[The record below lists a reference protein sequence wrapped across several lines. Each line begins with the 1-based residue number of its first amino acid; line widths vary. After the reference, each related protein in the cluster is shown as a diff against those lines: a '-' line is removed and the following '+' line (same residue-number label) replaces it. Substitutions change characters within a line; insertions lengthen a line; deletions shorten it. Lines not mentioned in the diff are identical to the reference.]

1 MATNPTTAAALTK
14 TAAEVEAVR
23 KAEEAAA
30 ESAVTAGAAATEEA
44 RARDAETLKAQEQS
58 RPYPSQ
64 EEADA
69 IKAAGAVGAAPYAT
83 RAMKA

>member
-1 MATNPTTAAALTK
+1 MATNKEVASK
-14 TAAEVEAVR
+14 TDAEIEAER
-23 KAEEAAA
+23 KAQEAAA
-30 ESAVTAGAAATEEA
+30 KEAAENASAATDEA
-44 RARDAETLKAQEQS
+44 RKQDAETLKAQEQS

>member
-1 MATNPTTAAALTK
+1 MATNKEAASK
-14 TAAEVEAVR
+14 TDAEIEAER
-23 KAEEAAA
+23 NAQEAAA
-30 ESAVTAGAAATEEA
+30 KDAAENASAATDEA
-44 RARDAETLKAQEQS
+44 RRQDAETLKAQEQS

>member
-1 MATNPTTAAALTK
+1 MATNKEAASKTDAEIEAERKAQEATAK
-14 TAAEVEAVR
+14 DAAENA
-23 KAEEAAA
+23 
-30 ESAVTAGAAATEEA
+30 SAATDEA
-44 RARDAETLKAQEQS
+44 RKQDAETLKAQDQA

>member
-1 MATNPTTAAALTK
+1 MATNKETASK
-14 TAAEVEAVR
+14 TDAEIEGER
-23 KAEEAAA
+23 KAQEVAAKA
-30 ESAVTAGAAATEEA
+30 AAGAAADATEEA
-44 RARDAETLKAQEQS
+44 RKQDAETLKAQDQA